1 MELDLFSGP
10 EEPEV
15 PKIWEVGELTDS
27 IKGLLEQRIGDIK
40 VSGEISNFRRQSSGH
55 CYFSLKDETAQLQAV
70 MFRSDA
76 ERVAFN
82 PADGDQ
88 VVATGLITVYK
99 PRGNYQIRVRSLRP
113 KGQGSLQARFEALK
127 EKLKGEGLFD
137 DTEKKP
143 IPVFPVRIGV
153 VTSPTGAAIR
163 DFLHVLHRRCP
174 HIQVV
179 LGPVRVQ
186 GDGAA
191 DEIARM
197 VEIFNQRADVDV
209 VVLTRGGGSLED
221 LWAFNEEVVAR
232 AVAASSLPVISAVGH
247 EVDFSISDFVADLR
261 APTPSSAAE
270 LVARSGQEWRDLLG
284 DIRRRLIQHARYT
297 VETRAEILR
306 RYRSHYV
313 FREPVRVVEGAM
325 QRVDEIRERLYS
337 GVLRSVRLTA
347 DRLERSRLRWEALG
361 VNRLLEPKVRHLD
374 SIRRQLALLSPQGV
388 LERGYSLTFARNGK
402 LVRSVRSLEPGTPVQ
417 IRLGDGTMEAEIVE
431 VTEGTDWTHA
441 GKKLDG
447 D

>member
-402 LVRSVRSLEPGTPVQ
+402 LVCSVRSLEPGTPVQ